1 MPRSRVYLRE
11 RSEVLPLLLRTDPR
25 NVVRF
30 ASATEQS
37 FEMMMHICE
46 VVCVMGETVVEP
58 PLQTI

>member
-37 FEMMMHICE
+37 FEMMMHICAALNL
-46 VVCVMGETVVEP
+46 GSRFPTK
-58 PLQTI
+58 LLS